1 MMKCNFGRR
10 DALIDNE
17 GSGDKDPS
25 TPPAPA
31 DALPRL
37 PLFRHQGGIP
47 AEIIEWRG
55 TKIGMGGSVAAWE
68 REELDNYF
76 GSDAPPSHGHASQG
90 LQNFGSYPNRHS
102 FVCDLSSNEHFLF
115 INRLI
120 N

>member
-37 PLFRHQGGIP
+37 PLFRHQGGFP

-55 TKIGMGGSVAAWE
+55 TKIGMGGSMGAWE

-76 GSDAPPSHGHASQG
+76 GSDAPSLARSRFAGAPEFW
-90 LQNFGSYPNRHS
+90 L
-102 FVCDLSSNEHFLF
+102 LS
-115 INRLI
+115 
-120 N
+120 